1 MAQQTPVQ
9 NRQCVTLN
17 VGGTRYTTTRST
29 LLSQDNT
36 FFTSLLSQEWA
47 GQGDSQQE
55 FLVDR
60 DGDLFK
66 HILRY
71 MRESHEGQLEV
82 IKTWTETD
90 RNLLLQEANFF
101 GLDHLCR
108 MLTVQLG
115 KKLELKSIVA
125 NRAFTEVTDA
135 ISQGWNV
142 VNCSYA
148 FQTSYSSLQGWV
160 FMLSGSS
167 D

>member
-1 MAQQTPVQ
+1 M
-9 NRQCVTLN
+9 
-17 VGGTRYTTTRST
+17 GGTKYTTTRST

-47 GQGDSQQE
+47 GQGGCQQD
-55 FLVDR
+55 FFIDR

-71 MRESHEGQLEV
+71 LRGSQEGQLEV

-90 RNLLLQEANFF
+90 QNLLLQEANFF

-108 MLTVQLG
+108 MLTVHSG
-115 KKLELKSIVA
+115 KKLELKSIMA
-125 NRAFTEVTDA
+125 DRAFTNVTDA
-135 ISQGWNV
+135 ISQGWSV
-142 VNCSYA
+142 MNCNYA
-148 FQTSYSSLQGWV
+148 FQTSYNSLQGWV
-160 FMLSGSS
+160 FMLSRSS